1 MDTAHAIDT
10 ALVYLDKV
18 TVSGVSNVLSLAN
31 AINAVL
37 EAKKNL
43 DAEKEAKKNGTDRD
57 QAREHN

>member
-10 ALVYLDKV
+10 ALVYLDKL
-18 TVSGVSNVLSLAN
+18 TVSGVGNVLSLSY

-37 EAKKNL
+37 DAKKNL
-43 DAEKEAKKNGTDRD
+43 EKESEKNGTDRD

>member
-1 MDTAHAIDT
+1 MDTIHAVDT

-18 TVSGVSNVLSLAN
+18 TVSGVGNVLSLAN

-43 DAEKEAKKNGTDRD
+43 DAEKESEKNGTDRD
-57 QAREHN
+57 

>member
-1 MDTAHAIDT
+1 MEVFMDTIHAVNT

-43 DAEKEAKKNGTDRD
+43 DAEKESEKNGAD
-57 QAREHN
+57 

>member
-1 MDTAHAIDT
+1 MDTIHAVDT

-43 DAEKEAKKNGTDRD
+43 DAEKESEKNGTDRD